1 MVEILRHRIT
11 DASAWLGPD
20 MARRDDWVMR
30 PTPAMVAEMRDA
42 TLRVAGRGL
51 GFSRAD
57 FPLPLTAP
65 WLAEALEHVTD
76 GRGFVLLRGL
86 PTPGM
91 SDAETRAL
99 YWGLG
104 LHWGRAVKQNL
115 RGEML
120 AEITDRG
127 LDVNAL
133 NVKPS
138 QTNAEQ
144 RPHTDPGDVVALL
157 CINPAQQGGLSRI
170 ASLVAIHN
178 AMLERYPEDLP
189 VLYRGFHHDLRGDA
203 SAAAPFG
210 CSPVPV
216 PVYRW
221 HQGKLSCVFNAST
234 IKDAQRR
241 MGVTVPPEEM
251 GAIDRMVD
259 LARSEE
265 FRLDMDFQPG
275 DLQLLNNWTV
285 MHWRTSFTDNPALK
299 RLLLR
304 LWLLVDD
311 IRPIHPSMRDGY
323 ITGAQTGR
331 TA

>member
-20 MARRDDWVMR
+20 MALRDDWVMR
-30 PTPAMVAEMRDA
+30 PSPAMVAEMRDA

-65 WLAEALEHVTD
+65 WPAEALEHVTE

-91 SDAETRAL
+91 TDAETRAL

-133 NVKPS
+133 NV
-138 QTNAEQ
+138 N
-144 RPHTDPGDVVALL
+144 
-157 CINPAQQGGLSRI
+157 
-170 ASLVAIHN
+170 
-178 AMLERYPEDLP
+178 
-189 VLYRGFHHDLRGDA
+189 
-203 SAAAPFG
+203 
-210 CSPVPV
+210 
-216 PVYRW
+216 
-221 HQGKLSCVFNAST
+221 
-234 IKDAQRR
+234 
-241 MGVTVPPEEM
+241 
-251 GAIDRMVD
+251 
-259 LARSEE
+259 LA
-265 FRLDMDFQPG
+265 
-275 DLQLLNNWTV
+275 
-285 MHWRTSFTDNPALK
+285 
-299 RLLLR
+299 
-304 LWLLVDD
+304 
-311 IRPIHPSMRDGY
+311 
-323 ITGAQTGR
+323 
-331 TA
+331 